1 MGTNALDVQK
11 KNSVPKSIS
20 LTKEEWAELDDLRA
34 FLGVSRTE
42 AIRILLSY
50 SKIVITQQFLGRPAK
65 K

>member
-1 MGTNALDVQK
+1 MTDQK
-11 KNSVPKSIS
+11 KHSIPKSIS
-20 LTKEEWAELDDLRA
+20 LTKEEWAELDDLRS

-50 SKIVITQQFLGRPAK
+50 SKIVITQQFIGRPAK